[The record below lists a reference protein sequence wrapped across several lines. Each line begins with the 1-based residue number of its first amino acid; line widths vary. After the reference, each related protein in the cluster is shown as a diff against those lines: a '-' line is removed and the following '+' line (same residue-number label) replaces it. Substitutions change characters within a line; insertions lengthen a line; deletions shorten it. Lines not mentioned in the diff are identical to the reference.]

1 MLFINIRSNLLPDIK
16 LGQDDDISDNGSE
29 GNDENDDPD
38 YNGDIMEDFD
48 EESNNGIQVYD
59 LWKRLKIM
67 KYRLIFMPMIIDE
80 ITPFTD

>member
-38 YNGDIMEDFD
+38 YNGDNMEDFD

-67 KYRLIFMPMIIDE
+67 KYRLIFMPMMIVE